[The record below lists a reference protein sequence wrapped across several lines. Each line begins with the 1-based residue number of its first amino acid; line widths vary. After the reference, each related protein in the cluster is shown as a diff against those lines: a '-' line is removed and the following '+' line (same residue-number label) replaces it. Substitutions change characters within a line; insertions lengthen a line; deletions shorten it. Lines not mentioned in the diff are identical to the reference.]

1 MEGIPNSVIDFFNRY
16 PDADE
21 VFEVAEQLFHA
32 NAKDAA
38 EARANF
44 YGKEIK
50 TYKQSDVFA
59 EPEISEELLALKA
72 ALEAAA
78 DAEIKAK
85 KIAETTEGSSD
96 EPKIKKSKGKK

>member
-50 TYKQSDVFA
+50 TYKQSDVLPPA
-59 EPEISEELLALKA
+59 PEGGSNEEEDLTPIINPSPLAK
-72 ALEAAA
+72 
-78 DAEIKAK
+78 
-85 KIAETTEGSSD
+85 
-96 EPKIKKSKGKK
+96 KGKKQ